1 MSGKL
6 PVSNFS
12 DTTLFFLFILALLFG
27 GCQGVQGGTKG
38 VLRGV
43 SYKLITKNNNYAN
56 NNNK

>member
-27 GCQGVQGGTKG
+27 GCQGAQGVQG
-38 VLRGV
+38 VLGGI